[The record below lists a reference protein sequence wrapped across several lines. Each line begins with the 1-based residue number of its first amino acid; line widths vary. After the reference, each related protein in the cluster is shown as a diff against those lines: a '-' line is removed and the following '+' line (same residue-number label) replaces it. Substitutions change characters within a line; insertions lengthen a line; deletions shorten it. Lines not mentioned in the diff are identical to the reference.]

1 MNAATVA
8 GWMAAVAVAGMAL
21 VTWRALG
28 ARMEDVARASH
39 ELRGPITAARLGL
52 ELGSRAGE
60 LSAARLRAIDL
71 ELGRASLAL
80 EDLDRVRERRRAAGS
95 VAPVDLEQLLA
106 DSVEAWRPA
115 AAAAGKA
122 LGLRWTGGGATVS
135 ADRRRLAQAV
145 GNLIANALGHGG
157 AEVRVMR
164 LGQPHRR
171 TDRGQRRR
179 RRAPGPAG
187 RADPAPASRTRG
199 PRPGAG
205 DRGRHRRRP
214 RRATDGDGS
223 RARHSARAR
232 APAARPAS
240 SGRGAASI
248 LSWTHLTATMAVCSS
263 LLGRPEVCIVC
274 V

>member
-1 MNAATVA
+1 MTAATVA

-80 EDLDRVRERRRAAGS
+80 EDLDRLRERRRAAGS

-157 AEVRVMR
+157 AEVRVCGWASPTGGR
-164 LGQPHRR
+164 IEVSDDG
-171 TDRGQRRR
+171 
-179 RRAPGPAG
+179 AG
-187 RADPAPASRTRG
+187 LPAPLAELT
-199 PRPGAG
+199 
-205 DRGRHRRRP
+205 RRP
-214 RRATDGDGS
+214 R
-223 RARHSARAR
+223 H
-232 APAARPAS
+232 
-240 SGRGAASI
+240 GRGAHGRGLAI
-248 LSWTHLTATMAVCSS
+248 VAGIAAAHGGRLTAIAAEGGTRLVLELPRPDPPPAAEARLQSS
-263 LLGRPEVCIVC
+263 LGHP
-274 V
+274 